1 MTTEPTQPTEPEPNG
16 AEPSPAAIAATE
28 NPVQL
33 TVGLV
38 EDQRIPDGMV
48 CMGSY
53 RNGRLVARSV
63 MPPEAWAQID
73 EYGIF
78 DEPVQVVLV
87 ARAAPPGV
95 QCQLYAMVPLPDEE
109 DDEPEEPWAASGP
122 GSSNEASLEESE
134 EEADEDE
141 PRVAPI
147 PLGHIVRYE
156 RDRGASWKGVRSRP
170 RCTGRPGSSGG
181 SPPLPAWPMV
191 IVSASST
198 SSVCGLLAVA
208 RPRSD
213 DCRRWRR
220 LKAA

>member
-1 MTTEPTQPTEPEPNG
+1 MTNEPTEPSEPTEPTDSESAG
-16 AEPSPAAIAATE
+16 APVPAAIAATE

-33 TVGLV
+33 TVALV
-38 EDQRIPDGMV
+38 DDQRIPEGMV

-63 MPPEAWAQID
+63 MPPEAWEQID
-73 EYGIF
+73 QYGIF

-109 DDEPEEPWAASGP
+109 DDEPEEPWAASVP
-122 GSSNEASLEESE
+122 GSSYEASLEEPDE
-134 EEADEDE
+134 EEDE

-156 RDRGASWKGVRSRP
+156 RDRVHPQSL
-170 RCTGRPGSSGG
+170 
-181 SPPLPAWPMV
+181 PLEAVDLLRKV
-191 IVSASST
+191 IDGKT
-198 SSVCGLLAVA
+198 SEVVDRALADLLGL
-208 RPRSD
+208 
-213 DCRRWRR
+213 
-220 LKAA
+220 

>member
-1 MTTEPTQPTEPEPNG
+1 
-16 AEPSPAAIAATE
+16 
-28 NPVQL
+28 
-33 TVGLV
+33 
-38 EDQRIPDGMV
+38 
-48 CMGSY
+48 MGSY

-109 DDEPEEPWAASGP
+109 EDDEPEEPWAASVP
-122 GSSNEASLEESE
+122 GSSYEASLEESE
-134 EEADEDE
+134 EEDEEEEDE

-156 RDRGASWKGVRSRP
+156 RDRVHPQSL
-170 RCTGRPGSSGG
+170 
-181 SPPLPAWPMV
+181 PLEAV
-191 IVSASST
+191 DLLRKIIDRKT
-198 SSVCGLLAVA
+198 SEVVDRALADLLGL
-208 RPRSD
+208 
-213 DCRRWRR
+213 
-220 LKAA
+220 